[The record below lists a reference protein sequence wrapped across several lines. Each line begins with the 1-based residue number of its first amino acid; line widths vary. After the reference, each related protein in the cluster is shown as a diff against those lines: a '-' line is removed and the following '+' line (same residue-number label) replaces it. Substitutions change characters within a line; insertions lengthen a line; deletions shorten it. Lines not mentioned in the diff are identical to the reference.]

1 MERGFIDFYFDLIT
15 NLLEFF
21 TYVKYCNYHFEFREE
36 KKMYLRNY
44 IIYVICLIIISS
56 LSLPHIWLIM
66 TACNFIFNRFT
77 YQTNIIKNLK
87 HIIRYNIFYFV
98 PFFILFLLSM
108 LIFDSKVTVTN
119 EFYQYLKV
127 VVICIILYILYSFV
141 YSNKKSNDKR
151 IVNPYKKFIYP
162 LLCSILAILCTFIF
176 ISINL
181 NTAKETIQNIILLT
195 FLVNIMMIILII
207 SVYEKIVAFLQESAL
222 EQLKLQKY
230 EMNQNFYD
238 ELSEKTKQLSSLKHD
253 FKNHLTIIHGWL
265 GQRKYK
271 EVDAYLGSIIDYVDS
286 SSDVIITKNQ
296 TISSILQAKKAQ
308 CEKLGLKLE
317 YELDFEEI
325 YKISDMD
332 LIILLGNI
340 LDNAIEAVEKIK
352 DGRNIS
358 LSIQQAK
365 TFLVISCKNPIF
377 QKPIEKDGVLLTSK
391 TDKGIHGMGL
401 SNVIDT
407 CKKYNGECTYNY
419 DDTMFYIELLVP
431 NY

>member
-317 YELDFEEI
+317 YEIDFEEI

-332 LIILLGNI
+332 LIIMLGNI
-340 LDNAIEAVEKIK
+340 LDNAIEAAEKIK